1 MAIKINATTV
11 IDDSRNLTNVASA
24 TLTGTL
30 TTVKIAETLV
40 AVGNTGTA
48 ANINLASGT
57 VFTATLTG
65 NATLTIQNPT
75 GASAFTVILLND
87 GTAGRT
93 VAWAGGSFKFP
104 GGAATLSRTTTANAI
119 DIWVFMSPDGGTT
132 WYGNIAMKNMI
143 A

>member
-40 AVGNTGTA
+40 AVGNTGAA

-75 GASAFTVILLND
+75 GAASFTLILLND

-119 DIWVFMSPDGGTT
+119 DIWVFFSPDGGTT
-132 WYGNIAMKNMI
+132 YYGNIAMKNMI